1 MSATVA
7 NQYLRTSLRDALD
20 SGDAATEIAEHVRES
35 LAYLATL
42 EPEVRAIVRECY
54 AKSTRG
60 AFVLEACLVAG
71 AAVSAWFVKEKA
83 LGK

>member
-7 NQYLRTSLRDALD
+7 NQYLRESLSASLH
-20 SGDAATEIAEHVRES
+20 SGDAATEITQRVRAS
-35 LAYLATL
+35 LEYIATL
-42 EPEVRAIVRECY
+42 EPEIRDIVRQCY

-60 AFVLEACLVAG
+60 AFVLEVGLVAG
-71 AAVSAWFVKEKA
+71 AAVSAWFIKEKA